1 MSKDSTEKNE
11 MEKLKPIVVSA
22 AEDGQ
27 RLDKWLRAH
36 FINISKV
43 MIEKLCRTGQLRVDS
58 LRVRPNVRVLENQ
71 KIRVPDFIRS
81 KSSRMDPIPTR
92 VSLKLVKGL
101 KKSLI
106 FNDEHFIIF
115 NKPAGMAV
123 QGGSKLGDYHLVN
136 ALPQFSLPG
145 DPVPK
150 LVHRLDKETSGVL
163 IVARTPKSARIIS
176 EMIKERKV
184 KKIYWAI
191 VHKFPKKQKGIIF
204 SPTVS
209 NSNQESREL
218 GHLAK
223 SEAYRGFQL
232 LTLDREEKEALSIY
246 KVLDQIGKESSWI
259 ELLAITGRKH
269 QLRKHMASI
278 GCSIVGDKRYG
289 NNPKLKFIENG
300 DAKIDFG
307 NQKLQLHA
315 RLVEFEHPFTG
326 KKITVKADPP
336 FHMSQYLELF
346 RSKEF

>member
-11 MEKLKPIVVSA
+11 MQKLKPIVVTA

-43 MIEKLCRTGQLRVDS
+43 MIEKLCRTGQLRADS
-58 LRVRPNVRVLENQ
+58 LRVRPNTRVLENQ

-81 KSSRMDPIPTR
+81 KNSRMDPPPNRI
-92 VSLKLVKGL
+92 SLKLVEDL

-123 QGGSKLGDYHLVN
+123 QGGSKLGHYHLANV
-136 ALPQFSLPG
+136 LPQFSLPG
-145 DPVPK
+145 NPVPK

-176 EMIKERKV
+176 GMIKDRKV

-191 VHKFPKKQKGIIF
+191 VHKFPKKRKGIIF
-204 SPTVS
+204 SPPVS
-209 NSNQESREL
+209 DSNQESREL
-218 GHLAK
+218 GLLTK
-223 SEAYRGFQL
+223 NEDYRGFQL
-232 LTLDREEKEALSIY
+232 LILDKEEKEALSIY
-246 KVLDQIGKESSWI
+246 KVLGQIGKEGTWL

-278 GCSIVGDKRYG
+278 GCPIMGDKRYG
-289 NNPKLKFIENG
+289 NNPTVKFMDNDSSQIN
-300 DAKIDFG
+300 FG
-307 NQKLQLHA
+307 YQKLQLHA

-326 KKITVKADPP
+326 KKITVRADPP
-336 FHMSQYLELF
+336 LHMSQNLELF
-346 RSKEF
+346 